1 MDDVLS
7 DMSVF
12 HGVDDIG
19 PLPASMFFPRMYRL
33 PAYRGAVAQALVR
46 DLEDIE
52 ARPAPR
58 RTELPP
64 SEPPPEKPY
73 EAGQLAAM
81 NRSQLWGPMGLQ
93 QQTGVF
99 DLG

>member
-12 HGVDDIG
+12 HGVDDIR
-19 PLPASMFFPRMYRL
+19 PLPASVFFPRMFRL
-33 PAYRGAVAQALVR
+33 PTYRGAVAQALVR
-46 DLEDIE
+46 DLDTPPVPHR
-52 ARPAPR
+52 A
-58 RTELPP
+58 ELPP
-64 SEPPPEKPY
+64 STPPPEKPY
-73 EAGQLAAM
+73 EAEQIAAM